1 MRDYGKIHTGFWASE
16 TMLGL
21 ESDARLLAIY
31 LMTSQHTTMLG
42 AFRLPDAYAC
52 EDLGWNSERFQNG
65 LETLSEAGFVKYDR
79 ATKVVWI
86 VKFVKWNRPDNPNQ
100 QKSIAK
106 LAQALPDSLAF
117 KDEILASIGVS
128 ETVAKPLGNSPVPAP
143 APVSTPEGVQGEVL
157 SIPLADGSE
166 YAVTDAE
173 VAELRAA
180 FPRVDVVGEIRKA
193 RAWALANPP
202 KRKTRRGT
210 PKFLN
215 SWMGGATERAPA
227 QVVQI
232 QQPVAAGGGRRPL

>member
-52 EDLGWNSERFQNG
+52 EDLGWSSERFQKG
-65 LETLSEAGFVKYDR
+65 LETLSQAGFVKYDR
-79 ATKVVWI
+79 VTKVVWI

-100 QKSIAK
+100 QKSIVK

-143 APVSTPEGVQGEVL
+143 VPVSTPEGMQGEVL
-157 SIPLADGSE
+157 AIPLADGSE

-173 VAELRAA
+173 LAGYRAA
-180 FPRVDVVGEIRKA
+180 YPRIDVVGEIRKA
-193 RAWALANPP
+193 RAWAVANPAN
-202 KRKTRRGT
+202 RKTRRGT
-210 PKFLN
+210 PKFINGWL
-215 SWMGGATERAPA
+215 GRATERAPA
-227 QVVQI
+227 QVLQLTPT
-232 QQPVAAGGGRRPL
+232 QQAGGGRRAL

>member
-52 EDLGWNSERFQNG
+52 EDLGWDSQRFQNG
-65 LETLSEAGFVKYDR
+65 LKTLSAAGFVKYD
-79 ATKVVWI
+79 ASTKVVWI

-106 LAQALPDSLAF
+106 LALALPDSLAF
-117 KDEILASIGVS
+117 KDEILESVGVS
-128 ETVAKPLGNSPVPAP
+128 ETVSKPLGNSPVPDSV
-143 APVSTPEGVQGEVL
+143 PVSTPEGIQGEIL
-157 SIPLADGSE
+157 AIPLVDGSE

-173 VAELRAA
+173 LAEFRAA

-193 RAWALANPP
+193 RAWALANPQN
-202 KRKTRRGT
+202 RKTRRGT
-210 PKFLN
+210 PKFINGWL
-215 SWMGGATERAPA
+215 GRATERAPA
-227 QVVQI
+227 SVVQI
-232 QQPVAAGGGRRPL
+232 AQPLQAGGGRKAL

>member
-52 EDLGWNSERFQNG
+52 EDLGWDSERFRNG
-65 LETLSEAGFVKYDR
+65 LKTLSEAGFVKYDGV
-79 ATKVVWI
+79 AKVVWI

-100 QKSIAK
+100 QKSIIK

-143 APVSTPEGVQGEVL
+143 VPVSTPEGMQGEVL
-157 SIPLADGSE
+157 AIPLADGSE
-166 YAVTDAE
+166 YAVTDTELAE
-173 VAELRAA
+173 FRAA
-180 FPRVDVVGEIRKA
+180 YPRVDVVGEIRKA
-193 RAWALANPP
+193 RAWAMANPQN
-202 KRKTRRGT
+202 RKTRRGT
-210 PKFLN
+210 PKFINGWL
-215 SWMGGATERAPA
+215 GRATERAPA

-232 QQPVAAGGGRRPL
+232 QQQVAAGGGRRPL

>member
-42 AFRLPDAYAC
+42 AFRLPDAYVC
-52 EDLGWNSERFQNG
+52 EDLGWDSKRFQNG
-65 LETLSEAGFVKYDR
+65 LKTLSDAGFVKYDR

-143 APVSTPEGVQGEVL
+143 VPVSTPEGMQGEVL
-157 SIPLADGSE
+157 AIPLADGSE

-173 VAELRAA
+173 LAELRSA

-193 RAWALANPP
+193 RAWALANPQN
-202 KRKTRRGT
+202 RKTRRGT

-215 SWMGGATERAPA
+215 GWMGRATERAPA

-232 QQPVAAGGGRRPL
+232 PLQVAAGGGRREL

>member
-1 MRDYGKIHTGFWASE
+1 MRDYGKIHTGFWASD

-52 EDLGWNSERFQNG
+52 EDLGWDSQRFQNG
-65 LETLSEAGFVKYDR
+65 LETLTKAGFVKYDR

-117 KDEILASIGVS
+117 KDEILESAGVS
-128 ETVAKPLGNSPVPAP
+128 ETVSKPLGNSPVPASV
-143 APVSTPEGVQGEVL
+143 PVSTPEGVQGEVL

-173 VAELRAA
+173 LAELRAA

-227 QVVQI
+227 QVVQM
-232 QQPVAAGGGRRPL
+232 QPPVAAGGGRRPL

>member
-1 MRDYGKIHTGFWASE
+1 MRDYGKIHTGFWASD

-52 EDLGWNSERFQNG
+52 EDLGWDSQRFQNG
-65 LETLSEAGFVKYDR
+65 LKTLTEAGFVKYDR

-117 KDEILASIGVS
+117 KDEILESAGVS
-128 ETVAKPLGNSPVPAP
+128 ETVSKPLGNSPVPAP
-143 APVSTPEGVQGEVL
+143 VPVSTPEGVQGEVL

-173 VAELRAA
+173 LAELRTA

-193 RAWALANPP
+193 RAWALANPQN
-202 KRKTRRGT
+202 RKTRRGT

-215 SWMGGATERAPA
+215 GWMGRATERAPA

-232 QQPVAAGGGRRPL
+232 PLQVAAGGGRREL

>member
-117 KDEILASIGVS
+117 KDEILASVGVS
-128 ETVAKPLGNSPVPAP
+128 ETVSKPLGNSPVPAP
-143 APVSTPEGVQGEVL
+143 VPVSTPEGMQGEVL
-157 SIPLADGSE
+157 AIPLADGSE

>member
-52 EDLGWNSERFQNG
+52 EDLGWNSQRFQNG
-65 LETLSEAGFVKYDR
+65 LETLTGAGFVKYDR

-117 KDEILASIGVS
+117 KDEILESIGVS

-143 APVSTPEGVQGEVL
+143 VPVSTPEGMQGEVL

-173 VAELRAA
+173 LAELRSA

-193 RAWALANPP
+193 RAWALANPQN
-202 KRKTRRGT
+202 RKTRRGT

-215 SWMGGATERAPA
+215 GWMGRATEMAPA

-232 QQPVAAGGGRRPL
+232 PLQVAAGGGRREL

>member
-65 LETLSEAGFVKYDR
+65 LKTLSEAGFVKYDR

-117 KDEILASIGVS
+117 KHEILASIGVS

-143 APVSTPEGVQGEVL
+143 VPVSTPEGVQGVVL

>member
-1 MRDYGKIHTGFWASE
+1 MRDYGKIHTGFWASD

-52 EDLGWNSERFQNG
+52 EDLGWDSQRFQNG
-65 LETLSEAGFVKYDR
+65 LETLTKAGFVKYDR
-79 ATKVVWI
+79 GTKVVWI

-106 LAQALPDSLAF
+106 LAQALPDALAF
-117 KDEILASIGVS
+117 KDEILASAGVS
-128 ETVAKPLGNSPVPAP
+128 ETVSKPLGNSPVPASV
-143 APVSTPEGVQGEVL
+143 PVPTPEGVQGEVL

-173 VAELRAA
+173 LAEFRAA
-180 FPRVDVVGEIRKA
+180 YPRIDVVGEIRKA
-193 RAWALANPP
+193 RAWALSNPQS
-202 KRKTRRGT
+202 RKTRRGT

-215 SWMGGATERAPA
+215 GWMGRATERAPA

-232 QQPVAAGGGRRPL
+232 PLQVAAGGGRRAL

>member
-52 EDLGWNSERFQNG
+52 EDLGWDSQRFQNG

-79 ATKVVWI
+79 ATKIVWI

-143 APVSTPEGVQGEVL
+143 VPVSTPEGVQGEVL

>member
-52 EDLGWNSERFQNG
+52 EDLGWDSERFQNG

-143 APVSTPEGVQGEVL
+143 VPVSTPEGVQGEVL

-232 QQPVAAGGGRRPL
+232 QQPVAAGGGRRAL

>member
-52 EDLGWNSERFQNG
+52 EDLGWDSQRFQNG
-65 LETLSEAGFVKYDR
+65 LDTLSEAGFVKYDR
-79 ATKVVWI
+79 ATKIVWI

-143 APVSTPEGVQGEVL
+143 VPVSNPEGVQGEVL

>member
-52 EDLGWNSERFQNG
+52 EDLGWDSKRFQNG
-65 LETLSEAGFVKYDR
+65 LRTLSEAGFVKYDR

-143 APVSTPEGVQGEVL
+143 VSVSTPEGVQGEVL

>member
-1 MRDYGKIHTGFWASE
+1 MRDYGKIHTGFWASG

-52 EDLGWNSERFQNG
+52 EDLGWDSERFQNG
-65 LETLSEAGFVKYDR
+65 LKTLSEAGFVKYDG
-79 ATKVVWI
+79 AAKVVWI

-100 QKSIAK
+100 QKSIIK

-117 KDEILASIGVS
+117 KDEILASIRVS

-143 APVSTPEGVQGEVL
+143 VPVSTPEGMQGEVL
-157 SIPLADGSE
+157 AIPLADGSE

-173 VAELRAA
+173 LAEFRAA
-180 FPRVDVVGEIRKA
+180 YPRVDVVGEIRKA
-193 RAWALANPP
+193 RAWAMANPQN
-202 KRKTRRGT
+202 RKTRRGT
-210 PKFLN
+210 PKFINGWL
-215 SWMGGATERAPA
+215 GRATERAPA

-232 QQPVAAGGGRRPL
+232 QQQVAAGGGRRAL